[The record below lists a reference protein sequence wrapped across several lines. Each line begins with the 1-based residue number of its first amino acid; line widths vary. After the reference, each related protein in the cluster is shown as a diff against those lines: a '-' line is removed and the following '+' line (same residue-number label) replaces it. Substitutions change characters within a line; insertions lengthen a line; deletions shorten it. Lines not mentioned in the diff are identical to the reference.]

1 MQRTMVE
8 IQQRRSH
15 TRGFIFPYQP
25 EGTVMNNIVYI
36 VGAIVIVGAVLSF
49 FGLRYSK
56 HISGT
61 TRELQ
66 EDLLSV
72 RRHLGNGWIQLLRLS
87 VKYQA
92 AQKFKFLHYSDLN
105 TA

>member
-8 IQQRRSH
+8 IQQRRAH

-49 FGLRYSK
+49 FGLR
-56 HISGT
+56 
-61 TRELQ
+61 
-66 EDLLSV
+66 
-72 RRHLGNGWIQLLRLS
+72 
-87 VKYQA
+87 
-92 AQKFKFLHYSDLN
+92 
-105 TA
+105 